1 MGAAQGNGCT
11 DAGMGD
17 ENQRRN
23 GQEAGE
29 HCASRISVADSIHDQ
44 ASFGHPRGSVHRR
57 GGKTRNR
64 SRKRLWQAEGLH
76 LSHRPHG
83 GPHHGIA
90 RALSCSMLE
99 RAAFLTQVSV
109 SNAGVEFGASRIF
122 GGITFTVGRGDR
134 WGILGRNGSGKTT
147 LFRLIIGAQRP
158 TEGIITRQPDLRFGL
173 LEQHRDFGGAKTVWE
188 AGAGEFA
195 DLLALEHSL
204 ADQGNVLAQV
214 GQSATPQ
221 LLARYD
227 RDLERFDREGGYTF
241 APRVDAVLQGLG
253 FDAEKARTQ
262 PLEQLSGGERGR
274 LGLARQLVS
283 AADVLLLDEPTNH
296 LDLETT
302 RWLEEYLRNT
312 VKTVLLISHDR
323 AFLANVVDHVL
334 HLQGS
339 RAVAYTGSYESF
351 VLQREERRLSQ
362 RRAYE
367 KQRKVIADEED
378 YIRRNIAGQNTKQ
391 AKGRRKRLNRTP
403 RLSAPTAEEGSALGL
418 RLDVSERG
426 GDQVAIAR
434 EVTLEVEG
442 RTLISDFTAT
452 IQRGDVVGF
461 VGPNGSG
468 KSTFLRALIG
478 ERAVSGGELRVGGSI
493 QPSYYRQDMAQV
505 PMDRTLYDVISDLR
519 PKWERRQIQGHLA
532 RFGFSGDEAQRRA
545 DTLSGGERARV
556 ALAMMVLGHAN
567 FLLLDEPT
575 NHLDIESVEALE
587 DALEEYEGTILLV
600 SHDRAMLEALTSR
613 VWVLHDRHITDFS
626 GSFGEWEERS
636 REREHATAVAAAEQE
651 TLRRVKERKATRR
664 RETRA
669 DENRAALRQIRRQI
683 EASEREIAR
692 LETKI
697 AQLKTMLE
705 DPELYTTRE
714 GAQKSLGV
722 GKELEETKRKLDAAL
737 ANWSDAK
744 ERAEQLSAI

>member
-1 MGAAQGNGCT
+1 
-11 DAGMGD
+11 
-17 ENQRRN
+17 
-23 GQEAGE
+23 
-29 HCASRISVADSIHDQ
+29 
-44 ASFGHPRGSVHRR
+44 
-57 GGKTRNR
+57 
-64 SRKRLWQAEGLH
+64 
-76 LSHRPHG
+76 
-83 GPHHGIA
+83 
-90 RALSCSMLE
+90 
-99 RAAFLTQVSV
+99 LTQIAI
-109 SNAGVEFGASRIF
+109 SNAGVEFGASKIF
-122 GGITFTVGRGDR
+122 EGITFTVGKGDR

-147 LFRLIIGAQRP
+147 LFRLITGTHQP
-158 TEGIITRQPDLRFGL
+158 TEGVVTRQPGLRFGL

-195 DLLALEHSL
+195 DLLTLEISL
-204 ADQGNVLAQV
+204 GEQANRLAEV
-214 GQSATPQ
+214 GEAATPQ
-221 LLARYD
+221 MMAKYD

-241 APRVDAVLQGLG
+241 TPRVDAVLQGLG

-302 RWLEEYLRNT
+302 RWLEDYLRNT
-312 VKTVLLISHDR
+312 DKTVLLISHDR
-323 AFLANVVDHVL
+323 AFLANVIDHVL
-334 HLQGS
+334 HLEGGS
-339 RAVAYTGSYESF
+339 AVVYSGNYESF
-351 VLQREERRLSQ
+351 VVQREERRLSQ
-362 RRAYE
+362 RRAYD

-391 AKGRRKRLNRTP
+391 AKGRRKRLARAP

-418 RLDVSERG
+418 RLDMSARG

-434 EVTLEVEG
+434 GVTLEVEG

-468 KSTFLRALIG
+468 KSTFLRALMG
-478 ERAVSGGELRVGGSI
+478 ERDVSTGELRIGGSVE
-493 QPSYYRQDMAQV
+493 PSYYRQNMAQV
-505 PMDRTLYDVISDLR
+505 PLDRTLYDVISDLR
-519 PKWERRQIQGHLA
+519 PQWERRMVQGHLA

-556 ALAMMVLGHAN
+556 ALAMMVLGRAN

-587 DALEEYEGTILLV
+587 DALAEYEGTILLV

-613 VWVLHDRHITDFS
+613 VWILHERHVTDFP
-626 GSFGEWEERS
+626 GSFTEWEEQS
-636 REREHATAVAAAEQE
+636 REREHAAAVTAAEQE
-651 TLRRVKERKATRR
+651 SLRRVKEHKTTKR
-664 RETRA
+664 RETQGA
-669 DENRAALRQIRRQI
+669 ENRTALREMRQRVETSEKEVAAL
-683 EASEREIAR
+683 EK
-692 LETKI
+692 KI
-697 AQLKTMLE
+697 VELTALLE

-714 GAQKSLGV
+714 GTDKSLRA
-722 GKELEETKRKLDAAL
+722 GKQLDEARRKLDIAIEK
-737 ANWSDAK
+737 WTK
-744 ERAEQLSAI
+744 VTEQAEQLSAT